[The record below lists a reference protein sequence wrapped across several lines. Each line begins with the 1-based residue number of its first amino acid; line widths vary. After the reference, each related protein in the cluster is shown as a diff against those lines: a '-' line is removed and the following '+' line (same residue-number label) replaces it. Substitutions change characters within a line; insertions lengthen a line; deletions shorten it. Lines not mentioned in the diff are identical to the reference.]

1 MQNIP
6 FVPKAQ
12 EYIALKGFTLKDL
25 DKEYFKPILKKAYQ
39 RIRSAIMRGIV
50 EGEINDIDVEILSYS
65 VAIAILAYINDKR
78 LSMRFAI
85 AEARRVGAELK
96 KESDTKLLEIA
107 KSLSWDVRKIEH
119 IVGNELYT
127 FAIHFC
133 DYLSVP
139 PPNDPYW
146 KLVNRA
152 LVNGYVLIRKQELAR
167 LIEEYVRHY
176 VYNKVVSV
184 GKFNPPEAL
193 INVVK
198 EITKLWS
205 RRQPKGEEGISGK
218 GGRFPPC
225 MRVLLE
231 SLKNGENLSH
241 MERFALTTFLIN
253 IGYEI
258 DDIIEL
264 FRRVPDFNEKIT
276 RYQVEH
282 LAGLRGSKKRYLP
295 PSCRTMKTFNLCPG
309 GDDLCRKIRN
319 PLSYYKLSSRRKMRN
334 EK

>member
-25 DKEYFKPILKKAYQ
+25 DREYFKPILERAYR
-39 RIRSAIMRGIV
+39 RIRNAIIRGIV
-50 EGEINDIDVEILSYS
+50 EEEIDDIDVEILSYS

-78 LSMRFAI
+78 LSTRFAI
-85 AEARRVGAELK
+85 AEARRVGTELK
-96 KESDTKLLEIA
+96 RESDSKLLEIA

-119 IVGNELYT
+119 IIGNELYT

-133 DYLSVP
+133 DYLSAP

-146 KLVNRA
+146 KLVNRP
-152 LVNGYVLIRKQELAR
+152 LVSGYVLIRKQELAR

-176 VYNKVVSV
+176 IYNKIISV

-193 INVVK
+193 IGVIK
-198 EITKLWS
+198 EINKLWLKH
-205 RRQPKGEEGISGK
+205 QPRSEEGISSK
-218 GGRFPPC
+218 GGVFPPC
-225 MRVLLE
+225 MKILME
-231 SLKNGENLSH
+231 NLKNGENLSH

-264 FRRVPDFNEKIT
+264 FKRVPDFNEKIT

-309 GDDLCRKIRN
+309 GDELCRKIRN
-319 PLSYYKLSSRRKMRN
+319 PLSYYKLSSRRRMRN